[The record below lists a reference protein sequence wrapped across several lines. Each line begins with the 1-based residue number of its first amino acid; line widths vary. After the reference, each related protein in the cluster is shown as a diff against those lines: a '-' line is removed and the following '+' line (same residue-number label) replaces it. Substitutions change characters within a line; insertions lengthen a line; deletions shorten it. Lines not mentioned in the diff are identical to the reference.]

1 MSAVHDQAF
10 EDAMRLEI
18 ALRTHVTMKNV
29 FGKMIQKSFGQ
40 DFVDMKGDDGRWR
53 HIGYY
58 SHGAKSF
65 CGLVNFDNSLNEQV
79 AAEIAKLK
87 GHPVSYAGAPQN
99 RPELTEEDED
109 DESD

>member
-1 MSAVHDQAF
+1 MSAAHDQAF

-18 ALRTHVTMKNV
+18 ALRPHVTTKNV
-29 FGKMIQKSFGQ
+29 FGKMIEKSFGQ

-65 CGLVNFDNSLNEQV
+65 CGLVNFDNSLNEQA
-79 AAEIAKLK
+79 AAEIAKMK

-109 DESD
+109 DELD